1 MSHAQISLLVPFA
14 FFAMIVLIVWF
25 TNVTRRRDTDRR
37 AELIRQ
43 LIDKFSTGE
52 AFAQAM
58 QSPEGSKLADAL
70 SLSRERPKRAWVG
83 LFVPGSILTALGLG
97 FVGLS
102 LMMDDVYRIPAVV
115 IGSVGV
121 ALLVSSYV
129 AWRVDREDRDASGE
143 GGDVIP
149 TQSSVSRPDAP

>member
-1 MSHAQISLLVPFA
+1 MEAVLSLLVPFA

-52 AFAQAM
+52 AFAEAM

-83 LFVPGSILTALGLG
+83 LFVPGSILTAIGLG
-97 FVGLS
+97 FVFLS
-102 LMMDDVYRIPAVV
+102 LTMGDVYRIPAVV
-115 IGSVGV
+115 ICSVGI

-129 AWRVDREDRDASGE
+129 TWRVDRDDTDESGN
-143 GGDVIP
+143 GDDVTP
-149 TQSSVSRPDAP
+149 PQSTVSRPDAR

>member
-1 MSHAQISLLVPFA
+1 MPIGS
-14 FFAMIVLIVWF
+14 VLIPIAFIAMLTVIVWLG
-25 TNVTRRRDTDRR
+25 TVERRRNTDRR

-43 LIDKFSTGE
+43 LIDKFTTGE

-70 SLSRERPKRAWVG
+70 SLSREQPKRVWVG
-83 LFVPGSILTALGLG
+83 LFVPGSVLTALGLG
-97 FVGLS
+97 FVLLS
-102 LMMDDVYRIPAVV
+102 FMMDVVYRIPAVV

-129 AWRVDREDRDASGE
+129 AWRVDRDDRDESGA
-143 GGDVIP
+143 GDDVTRP
-149 TQSSVSRPDAP
+149 QSTVSGPDAP

>member
-1 MSHAQISLLVPFA
+1 MPFGSVLIPIA
-14 FFAMIVLIVWF
+14 FFAMIVAVVWLG
-25 TNVTRRRDTDRR
+25 TVTRRRDTDRR

-52 AFAQAM
+52 AFAEAM

-70 SLSRERPKRAWVG
+70 SLSRERPQRAWVG

-97 FVGLS
+97 FVVLS
-102 LMMDDVYRIPAVV
+102 LTMGDVYRIPAVV
-115 IGSVGV
+115 IGSVGI

-129 AWRVDREDRDASGE
+129 AWRADRDDSDQSGGESEDAASH
-143 GGDVIP
+143 
-149 TQSSVSRPDAP
+149 QSTVSGPDAQ

>member
-1 MSHAQISLLVPFA
+1 MPLGSVLIPIA
-14 FFAMIVLIVWF
+14 FFAMVAVVVWLG
-25 TNVTRRRDTDRR
+25 TVTRRRDTDRR

-70 SLSRERPKRAWVG
+70 SLSREQPKRAWVG

-97 FVGLS
+97 FVLLS
-102 LMMDDVYRIPAVV
+102 FMMDVVYRIPAVV
-115 IGSVGV
+115 VGSVGI

-129 AWRVDREDRDASGE
+129 AWRVDRDDRDES
-143 GGDVIP
+143 GDVTRP
-149 TQSSVSRPDAP
+149 QSTVSRPDAP